1 MNKVVL
7 AAAALVLA
15 PMALWG
21 EEPSQG
27 GKSAAPSEQVG
38 ALSQSTFRDRV
49 AQAVDKVADACAAD
63 IDDFCGRVTS
73 GGGRIALCMLAHEDQ
88 LSNGCRFA
96 LSGIARA
103 LKRNVERVAEGCL
116 NEIQTLCGET
126 GKVGQCLAQKKG
138 TLSGSCQTIVGA
150 IGERVRALA
159 GLVGVPVYSSDNKS
173 LGQVVE
179 VTKGADNKVQSIQI
193 DVGRVLG
200 LGTKV
205 ITITADKVERLP
217 GIKLL
222 LSEQE
227 VRSLPEAKK

>member
-7 AAAALVLA
+7 AAAALVFA

-21 EEPSQG
+21 QEPAQS
-27 GKSAAPSEQVG
+27 GKSAAPSEQVYS
-38 ALSQSTFRDRV
+38 LFQSTFRDRV
-49 AQAVDKVADACAAD
+49 AQAIDKVADVCAAD
-63 IDDFCGRVTS
+63 INDFCGRVTS
-73 GGGRIALCMLAHEDQ
+73 GGGRIALCMMAHEDQ

-126 GKVGQCLAQKKG
+126 GKVGQCLTQKKG
-138 TLSGSCQTIVGA
+138 SLSESCQTIVGA

-159 GLVGVPVYSSDNKS
+159 GLVGVTVYSSDNKS

-179 VTKGADNKVQSIQI
+179 VTKGADNKVQSIQV

-217 GIKLL
+217 GIRLL

>member
-7 AAAALVLA
+7 AAAALVFA
-15 PMALWG
+15 PVALWG
-21 EEPSQG
+21 QESPQG

-38 ALSQSTFRDRV
+38 SLSQSTFRDRV

-63 IDDFCGRVTS
+63 IDDFCGKVTS
-73 GGGRIALCMLAHEDQ
+73 GGGRIGLCLQAHEDQ
-88 LSNGCRFA
+88 LSGGCRSA
-96 LSGIARA
+96 LSGIAHD

-116 NEIQTLCGET
+116 NEIQTLCGAT
-126 GKVGQCLAQKKG
+126 GKIGQCLAQKKD
-138 TLSGSCQTIVGA
+138 TLSNSCQTIVGA
-150 IGERVRALA
+150 IGQRVRGLA
-159 GLVGVPVYSSDNKS
+159 GLVGAPVYSSDNKN

-179 VTKGADNKVQSIQI
+179 VTKGADNKVQSIQV

-217 GIKLL
+217 GIKVL

-227 VRSLPEAKK
+227 VRSLPDVKK